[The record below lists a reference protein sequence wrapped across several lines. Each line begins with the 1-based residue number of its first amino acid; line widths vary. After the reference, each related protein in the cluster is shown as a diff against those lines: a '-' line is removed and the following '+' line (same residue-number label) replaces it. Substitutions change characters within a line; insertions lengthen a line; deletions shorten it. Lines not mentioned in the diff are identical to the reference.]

1 MKAAS
6 NNKPALSELRQLTLF
21 RHLSEEHL
29 AQLCELTYCKSFPA
43 GASLM
48 LVEQVGE
55 VVYLILN
62 GTVKVHIEQADGT
75 EVIISLLGRGEIV
88 GEMSALDLTSR
99 SASVDTLEAS
109 NLLWLDRATFQ
120 RCLMTMPMLAYNL
133 ASILAKRLRLANEK
147 IQALATQSVEARVA
161 RQVLAFAEY
170 YGQPQPNGDIQIP
183 LRLTQSDLA
192 AMLGASREHINKVIV
207 SYKERGYLSI
217 NRQYHLT
224 IHNQSALARRA

>member
-1 MKAAS
+1 MKAPSERDVQALARQIAEAGGGEKS
-6 NNKPALSELRQLTLF
+6 RLFRGSWWSEQLLDWAMAKDAFKTQLFRFVDVFPALDGDDDVA
-21 RHLSEEHL
+21 RHLSEYFDGIAIPKL
-29 AQLCELTYCKSFPA
+29 LDL
-43 GASLM
+43 G
-48 LVEQVGE
+48 VE
-55 VVYLILN
+55 IADR
-62 GTVKVHIEQADGT
+62 VKV
-75 EVIISLLGRGEIV
+75 GR
-88 GEMSALDLTSR
+88 
-99 SASVDTLEAS
+99 
-109 NLLWLDRATFQ
+109 
-120 RCLMTMPMLAYNL
+120 
-133 ASILAKRLRLANEK
+133 SI
-147 IQALATQSVEARVA
+147 EARVA